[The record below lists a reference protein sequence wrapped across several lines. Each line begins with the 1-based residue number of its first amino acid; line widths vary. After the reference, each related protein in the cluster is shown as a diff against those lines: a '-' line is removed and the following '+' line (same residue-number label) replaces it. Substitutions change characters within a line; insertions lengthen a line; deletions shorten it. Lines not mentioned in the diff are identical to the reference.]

1 MLPVMQFA
9 VTSLLMSGT
18 LWSPMSRTHSKLAAP
33 EGWGGE
39 TIELPPGFAPDMKLK
54 GSEHIRFAPG
64 MMKPASDSFFCY
76 AFVFELEPKPVL
88 TEAVVKDEFLKYYR
102 GLCKAVLNGK
112 LPDVDPS
119 EFTLELKRPKSDAKP
134 SSDEKAA
141 DTPTLYTGTLDWVE
155 PFATKKPQKLN
166 LEIRT
171 WARNDRNYIFA
182 CVSPQARDAAIW
194 KQLHA
199 IRDDY
204 LKKQAEGRIDFPQ
217 PISRQVLRVRQ
228 LIVVQVH
235 VPLRGAE
242 VRVAEQTPRNVLYA
256 HLPGRQRRAAPP
268 Y

>member
-1 MLPVMQFA
+1 MLRKIA
-9 VTSLLMSGT
+9 VSLLMSGT
-18 LWSPMSRTHSKLAAP
+18 LLVAEEPSSLKLAAP
-33 EGWGGE
+33 KAWGGE
-39 TIELPPGFAPDMKLK
+39 TIELPPEFAPDMKLK

-64 MMKPASDSFFCY
+64 MMKPDSDSFFCY
-76 AFVFELEPKPVL
+76 AFVFELQPKPSLTAAVL
-88 TEAVVKDEFLKYYR
+88 EDEFLKYYR

-119 EFTLELKRPKSDAKP
+119 EFTLEVKRVKSDSEP
-134 SSDEKAA
+134 SSDENAV

-171 WARNDRNYIFA
+171 WAGDDLNYIFV

-204 LKKQAEGRIDFPQ
+204 LMK
-217 PISRQVLRVRQ
+217 
-228 LIVVQVH
+228 
-235 VPLRGAE
+235 
-242 VRVAEQTPRNVLYA
+242 
-256 HLPGRQRRAAPP
+256 
-268 Y
+268 

>member
-1 MLPVMQFA
+1 MLRIFA
-9 VTSLLMSGT
+9 LSLLMSGT
-18 LWSPMSRTHSKLAAP
+18 LMLADEPESSKLVAP
-33 EGWGGE
+33 AGWGGE
-39 TIELPPGFAPDMKLK
+39 TIKLPPGFAPDMKLK

-64 MMKPASDSFFCY
+64 MMKPESDSFFSY
-76 AFVFELEPKPVL
+76 AFVFELQPKPVV

-119 EFTLELKRPKSDAKP
+119 EFTLDLQQVEPAKT
-134 SSDEKAA
+134 SSDETAA
-141 DTPTLYTGTLDWVE
+141 DTATRYTGTLDWVE

-171 WARNDRNYIFA
+171 WARDDRNYIFA

-204 LKKQAEGRIDFPQ
+204 LKK
-217 PISRQVLRVRQ
+217 
-228 LIVVQVH
+228 
-235 VPLRGAE
+235 
-242 VRVAEQTPRNVLYA
+242 
-256 HLPGRQRRAAPP
+256 
-268 Y
+268 